1 MKIRLVNVPVADSIR
16 EAVKEISEKLGKEI
30 IFEDSIE
37 IGKES
42 IVNVNLI
49 GEALKIAKVHSEVS
63 VTKDNGYFV
72 RDIAGGVV
80 NSEHNII
87 ADNGMRIARDLIK
100 YSEQDIERIVRGAI
114 ERSNAKKI
122 LLVVK
127 SNILITAKVF
137 KRICGEVA
145 VDYGAQV
152 DFAEVEDFILFYN
165 EYLKKYSLII
175 ADSFIGDILNGILL
189 RLGEIKSCYYIGESE
204 AFYTSDSSTQST
216 AVAIYE
222 LLKESDSELAEEFKP
237 YLDKFCLK

>member
-1 MKIRLVNVPVADSIR
+1 MKIKLVNVPVRDAIKDAIR
-16 EAVKEISEKLGKEI
+16 EISAKTGKELF
-30 IFEDSIE
+30 FEDSIE

-49 GEALKIAKVHSEVS
+49 GEALKIAKVHAEVS

-72 RDIAGGVV
+72 RDIASGVV

-100 YSEQDIERIVRGAI
+100 YSEQDIERTVRGAI
-114 ERSNAKKI
+114 ERAGVKKV
-122 LLVVK
+122 LLVTK

-137 KRICGEVA
+137 QRISSEVA

-152 DFAEVEDFILFYN
+152 DFAELEDFILFYN

-175 ADSFIGDILNGILL
+175 ADSLIGDILNGILL
-189 RLGEIKSCYYIGESE
+189 RLGEIKGSYYIGESE
-204 AFYTSDSSTQST
+204 SFYTSDSSAKST
-216 AVAIYE
+216 AIAIYE
-222 LLKESDSELAEEFKP
+222 LLREADMELAEEFKP
-237 YLDKFCLK
+237 YLDKFCN